1 LFTDNEFLPNQQA
14 LGNLEMNI
22 QDVQWIRLQ
31 SMIKTDNNSIY
42 KNAVIFDNTIVAE
55 DVCQGALGDCYLLA
69 AFATLCERKVFI
81 QNCFLTTTYNPY
93 GKYRLRFYDL
103 KTKQFVIVTIDDYIP
118 CDKNKKPIFTKF
130 NGHEMWPL
138 LLEKGYAKFKGNYHN
153 IEKGNPLIALK
164 ELTGY
169 EGEQFIFGGL
179 KTNHEELFMKLQRYS
194 YYGVLM
200 TSSSK
205 GKDNTKQQQHDSNEE
220 ATVVKSSIVP
230 GHAYSILD
238 IKTPTLTTSRIHLL
252 KLRNPWGTL
261 KWSGDWSDDSPLWS
275 QYPGVAF
282 EIGRK
287 HKEDGIFWMCWDDFI
302 KHFNVI
308 NVIYPPM
315 DMHNLHFKVVEHD
328 AYCGTCRGC
337 LWGCLKYWFCCKGMR
352 YLCFY
357 KSSEEVMH
365 QLQHSK
371 DSGISF
377 LV

>member
-252 KLRNPWGTL
+252 KLRNPWYVCTVCKYKDDRHGDDDNDKNDDQDHKDDDDNSDYDLKSCFLCTDEACTL
-261 KWSGDWSDDSPLWS
+261 
-275 QYPGVAF
+275 Y
-282 EIGRK
+282 I
-287 HKEDGIFWMCWDDFI
+287 
-302 KHFNVI
+302 
-308 NVIYPPM
+308 
-315 DMHNLHFKVVEHD
+315 
-328 AYCGTCRGC
+328 
-337 LWGCLKYWFCCKGMR
+337 
-352 YLCFY
+352 LCFIVY
-357 KSSEEVMH
+357 ILS
-365 QLQHSK
+365 
-371 DSGISF
+371 INPFIYF
-377 LV
+377 LPSI